1 MANAEQIKG
10 LLKSHRDGDEDRFYA
25 IALQV
30 AAHASRQ
37 GHATQAREIKQL
49 IDTAKEAEAPAKGI
63 APRQSQCHL
72 PAELTGVLREVVAD
86 VRIDQMVLDAPTRE
100 KLLRVVLEQRQQHR
114 FKPYGLHPRRKLL
127 LIGPPG
133 AGKTMT
139 ASVLASELGLPL
151 YAVLLDGL
159 ITKYLGETASK
170 LRLVFDAIRNTRAIY
185 FFDEF
190 DALGARRATENEVG
204 EIRRVLN
211 SFLQFIEQDES
222 ESLVV
227 AATNHIDLLDPALFR
242 RFDDVIE
249 YRHPTDQ
256 QVLEVLKNRLYLFDT
271 KCVRWHQ
278 VVENASGL
286 SYADLVKAAE
296 EAAKESLLNNEPG
309 VSTEGLLKGLNDRRI
324 QRT

>member
-1 MANAEQIKG
+1 MATADQIKG
-10 LLKSHRDGDEDRFYA
+10 LLKSHRDGDDERFYA

-37 GHATQAREIKQL
+37 GHANQAREIKHL
-49 IDTAKEAEAPAKGI
+49 IDTAKDDESPAKGFLRKE
-63 APRQSQCHL
+63 PREHL
-72 PAELTGVLREVVAD
+72 STDLMGVLREIPAD
-86 VRIDQMVLDAPTRE
+86 VRLNQMVLDAPTRE
-100 KLLRVVLEQRQQHR
+100 KLLRVVLEQRQQHLFR
-114 FKPYGLHPRRKLL
+114 AYELRPRRKLL
-127 LIGPPG
+127 LVGPPG

-151 YAVLLDGL
+151 YAILLDGL

-170 LRLVFDAIRNTRAIY
+170 LRMVFDAIGKNPGVY

-211 SFLQFIEQDES
+211 SFLQFIEQDQS
-222 ESLVV
+222 ESLVI

-249 YRHPTDQ
+249 YRLPTDQ
-256 QVLEVLKNRLYLFDT
+256 LIHEVLKNRLHLFDT
-271 KCVRWHQ
+271 SRLRWAEVIEQ
-278 VVENASGL
+278 ALGL
-286 SYADLVKAAE
+286 SYADIVKAGE
-296 EAAKESLLNNEPG
+296 EAAKESLLNGEERL
-309 VSTEGLLKGLNDRRI
+309 STEGLQKALGDRKIRKS
-324 QRT
+324 

>member
-1 MANAEQIKG
+1 MATAEQIKG
-10 LLKSHRDGDEDRFYA
+10 LLKSHRDGDDNRFYA
-25 IALQV
+25 IALQL

-37 GHATQAREIKQL
+37 GRANQAREIKQL
-49 IDTAKEAEAPAKGI
+49 IDTVKEEEAPAKGI
-63 APRQSQCHL
+63 LALQHREHIPT
-72 PAELTGVLREVVAD
+72 ELAGVLREVSTE
-86 VRIDQMVLDAPTRE
+86 VRINQMVLDAPTRE

-114 FKPYGLHPRRKLL
+114 FKAYGLHPRRKLL

-151 YAVLLDGL
+151 YAILLDGL

-170 LRLVFDAIRNTRAIY
+170 LRLVFDAISRTRGVY

-190 DALGARRATENEVG
+190 DALGARRGNENEVG

-222 ESLVV
+222 ESLVI
-227 AATNHIDLLDPALFR
+227 AATNHIGLLDPALFR

-249 YRHPTDQ
+249 YRLPTDP
-256 QVLEVLKNRLYLFDT
+256 LIHEVLKNRLYLFDT
-271 KCVRWHQ
+271 SRVEWPQ
-278 VVENASGL
+278 VIKQARGL
-286 SYADLVKAAE
+286 SYADIAKAGE
-296 EAAKESLLNNEPG
+296 EAAKESLLNNETG
-309 VSTEGLLKGLNDRRI
+309 LSTEGLLKALSDRRI
-324 QRT
+324 QEP